1 MGISSINVDRIW
13 KMMEHSS
20 LTEVLVGKSSK
31 HVVYI
36 YIKVVLDVRFV
47 DDFLHFPN
55 GEANPRG

>member
-20 LTEVLVGKSSK
+20 LTGVLVGKSSK

-47 DDFLHFPN
+47 DDVWHFPN